1 MFSAYCYLV
10 MSSYLPWLATK
21 LVKEIEPEGNQNDLP
36 RIQRTSNWRFRSLA
50 FVFYFTIWKCWNKSI
65 PLRKNM

>member
-1 MFSAYCYLV
+1 

-36 RIQRTSNWRFRSLA
+36 RIQRTSN
-50 FVFYFTIWKCWNKSI
+50 
-65 PLRKNM
+65 

>member
-36 RIQRTSNWRFRSLA
+36 RIQRTSNWRFRSL
-50 FVFYFTIWKCWNKSI
+50 
-65 PLRKNM
+65 